1 MLPENI
7 DDLFRDGLDGHATP
21 PDPAL
26 WARLANATNA
36 AGAPPAADD
45 ARLDGLFRAG
55 LAAHATPPD
64 RALWERL
71 EDEHLRPPGRRRTAA
86 WGPRALAA
94 VVALLLV
101 AGGAGLLWRH
111 AAGLRPGTELAAR
124 PGGPGPRGA
133 VATRPTAGPL
143 HPSATGETSR
153 QNTATAAAG
162 APTEA
167 LAAVAAPAATAAPQV
182 ALAAAGQP
190 GPGRAPA
197 PETAALATAKNNF
210 SRRATRFAALAS
222 SGPSA
227 TKRAAVSTSVAAQPG
242 PARFGAPDP
251 QAPAAHGA
259 MPLDAG
265 ALAVIPNPVA
275 TPASAAAVIEVEV
288 RRGSA
293 APAPVAAVASA
304 ETLADGDDRSAGRRV
319 LGGLLRQARHV
330 VRGERVSLAE
340 ATGLPE
346 NLTLQANL
354 GGRTLSHT
362 IRL

>member
-7 DDLFRDGLDGHATP
+7 DDLFRDGLDGHTTP

-26 WARLANATNA
+26 WTRLANATNA

-45 ARLDGLFRAG
+45 ARLDGLFSAG
-55 LAAHATPPD
+55 LAAHATPPG

-71 EDEHLRPPGRRRTAA
+71 EDEHLRPPRRRRTAA

-111 AAGLRPGTELAAR
+111 AAGLRPSTELAAR
-124 PGGPGPRGA
+124 PGATGPRGA

-143 HPSATGETSR
+143 YPSATGETSR
-153 QNTATAAAG
+153 QNTTTAAAG

-167 LAAVAAPAATAAPQV
+167 LAATAAPQV
-182 ALAAAGQP
+182 ALATAGQP
-190 GPGRAPA
+190 GPGRAPV

-222 SGPSA
+222 SSPPA
-227 TKRAAVSTSVAAQPG
+227 TKRAAVSNSVAAQPG

-251 QAPAAHGA
+251 QAPAARGA
-259 MPLDAG
+259 KPLDAG
-265 ALAVIPNPVA
+265 ALAVTPNPVA

-288 RRGSA
+288 RRGSV

-304 ETLADGDDRSAGRRV
+304 GKFSDDDDRSAGRRV
-319 LGGLLRQARHV
+319 LGNLLRQARHV